1 MCLILDAEFLGT
13 GIEEA
18 AAEALLG
25 GVRLFQY
32 RDKKGSRRELYET
45 GTRLLRRIR
54 ESGAR
59 LIINDQADIAAAVD
73 ADGVHLGQDDLP
85 LEDAR
90 LLLGPERIIGISTHS
105 PAQAMAAQAG
115 GADYI
120 GFGPVFPTPTK
131 DAGPA
136 LGTDALR
143 TVCSM
148 VTLPVLA
155 IGGITVDT
163 AGRAV
168 LAGAAGVAVI
178 SGILAAQNRQTASRD
193 LISAIE
199 QTRKAG

>member
-1 MCLILDAEFLGT
+1 M
-13 GIEEA
+13 
-18 AAEALLG
+18 
-25 GVRLFQY
+25 
-32 RDKKGSRRELYET
+32 
-45 GTRLLRRIR
+45 LRRIR
-54 ESGAR
+54 EAGAR
-59 LIINDQADIAAAVD
+59 LIINDHADIAAAVG

-85 LEDAR
+85 LGDAR

-105 PAQAMAAQAG
+105 PEQAMAAQAG

-120 GFGPVFPTPTK
+120 GFGPVFPTSTK
-131 DAGPA
+131 DAGLA

-178 SGILAAQNRQTASRD
+178 SGILAAKNRQTASRD

-199 QTRKAG
+199 QTRKTG